1 MAKAKIELKK
11 FLKNIKGK
19 DAVTIVY
26 YSGHGMVDNLG
37 KFYILPKDAY
47 IESVN
52 DLKDT
57 GLPLDYIKQ
66 RLEKA
71 PGYKALM
78 IDACR
83 LETKEKGRA
92 VLGFGV
98 STPKLA
104 VIFSTV
110 EGQTSTMA
118 KNGKYSAFTYSL
130 YKTLKVGNYL
140 DFDGSGYVELKEL
153 TKPLQKT
160 LKEVS
165 TNEAQKLDIKGDV
178 NIPLIPVE

>member
-1 MAKAKIELKK
+1 
-11 FLKNIKGK
+11 
-19 DAVTIVY
+19 
-26 YSGHGMVDNLG
+26 
-37 KFYILPKDAY
+37 
-47 IESVN
+47 
-52 DLKDT
+52 
-57 GLPLDYIKQ
+57 
-66 RLEKA
+66 
-71 PGYKALM
+71 
-78 IDACR
+78 
-83 LETKEKGRA
+83 
-92 VLGFGV
+92 
-98 STPKLA
+98 
-104 VIFSTV
+104 
-110 EGQTSTMA
+110 MA